1 MAIKRFSGS
10 FKTRDDVF
18 DNITPNN
25 MVQPKVSHPAGEWKP
40 AAWLPVE
47 WQGSASKDYFVI
59 SSGKVVAFDAS
70 GRIVPAGL
78 AKKATTAAATVI
90 TYSSLDVSAK
100 TEDIR
105 TGEPLLANATM
116 AVTAEDFLKAF
127 IERGWISEADVVP
140 ASGGGD
146 AFSGTTGNKNTDA
159 AAYMALAIGAPIGV
173 AAYDVYSWAGDAPA
187 SMKYTNYQK
196 QHLIQFI
203 TEAQMKMPQLAATS
217 AFQATIA
224 NTAWVV
230 ATHGNFPS
238 LANTEL
244 TLTAANLRT
253 LERYDRESDEV
264 LYVPAAAS
272 VEGIFLGTQ
281 NCVPEINAL
290 TAANVATTLVVSGT
304 QIEAAVVNRKN
315 RIQDIGALGDYFF
328 DAEVGILI
336 VHTGFVI
343 ASAVGDLVDFYVYNS
358 ATSQGH
364 QHIYCV
370 GDVQPGDYLTFDS
383 ESNFTKLSLSASTL
397 QSEICGRVLEIQSFP
412 KSLMERVTTAWQG
425 SSFDASMRMP
435 GSATEGLPDN
445 LTLAGQ
451 NSEIVGNRMVIANIR
466 IL

>member
-40 AAWLPVE
+40 AAWLPVQ
-47 WQGSASKDYFVI
+47 WQGSASKDYFVL
-59 SSGKVVAFDAS
+59 SSGKVVSFDAS

-78 AKKATTAAATVI
+78 AKNTDASATLF

-105 TGEPLLANATM
+105 TGEALLANATM
-116 AVTAEDFLKAF
+116 AVTVEEFLTAF
-127 IERGWISEADVVP
+127 IERGWISEADISP
-140 ASGGGD
+140 SNGGQAFHASNNASQDDDD
-146 AFSGTTGNKNTDA
+146 AEA
-159 AAYMALAIGAPIGV
+159 LMALAISAPVGV
-173 AAYDVYSWAGDAPA
+173 AAYDIYSWAGDAPA
-187 SMKYTNYQK
+187 SLKYANYQK
-196 QHLIQFI
+196 QHLVQFI
-203 TEAQMKMPQLAATS
+203 TEAQMKMPQMAATS

-224 NTAWVV
+224 NTAWAV

-238 LANTEL
+238 KAGVEL
-244 TLTAANLRT
+244 KLSAANLRT

-264 LYVPAAAS
+264 LYVSAAADI
-272 VEGIFLGTQ
+272 EGIFLGTQ

-290 TAANVATTLVVSGT
+290 TAANVATTLTVAGSN
-304 QIEAAVVNRKN
+304 IEPAVVNRKN
-315 RIQDIGALGDYFF
+315 RIQDIGTLGDYFF

-336 VHTGFVI
+336 VHSDFDV
-343 ASAVGDLVDFYVYNS
+343 AAAVGETIDCYVYNS

-383 ESNFTKLSLSASTL
+383 ESNFTKLTLAAGTL

>member
-1 MAIKRFSGS
+1 MTIKRFSGS

-40 AAWLPVE
+40 AAWLPVQ

-78 AKKATTAAATVI
+78 AKNTDASATLF
-90 TYSSLDVSAK
+90 TYSTLDVSAK

-105 TGEPLLANATM
+105 TGEPLLASATM
-116 AVTAEDFLKAF
+116 AVTVEEFLTAF
-127 IERGWISEADVVP
+127 IERGFISEADITP
-140 ASGGGD
+140 SNGGNAFNSANNASQDD
-146 AFSGTTGNKNTDA
+146 ADA
-159 AAYMALAIGAPIGV
+159 AALMPLAISSPIGV
-173 AAYDVYSWAGDAPA
+173 AAYDIYSWAGDAPA
-187 SMKYTNYQK
+187 SLKYTNYQK
-196 QHLIQFI
+196 QHLVQFI
-203 TEAQMKMPQLAATS
+203 TEAQMKMPQMAATS
-217 AFQATIA
+217 AVQATLA
-224 NTAWVV
+224 NTAWVA

-238 LANTEL
+238 KAATEL

-264 LYVPAAAS
+264 LYVRSGAP
-272 VEGIFLGTQ
+272 VEALFLGYQ

-290 TAANVATTLVVSGT
+290 TAAEVATNLVVSGT
-304 QIEAAVVNRKN
+304 QIEAAVVNKKN
-315 RIQDIGALGDYFF
+315 RIQDIGKIGDYFF
-328 DAEVGILI
+328 DAQVGILV
-336 VHTGFVI
+336 VHSDFDI
-343 ASAVGDLVDFYVYNS
+343 ASAVGDTVDFYVYNS
-358 ATSQGH
+358 AQSEGH

-370 GDVQPGDYLTFDS
+370 GPVKPGDYLTFDA
-383 ESNFTKLSLSASTL
+383 ESNFTKLSVTASTL
-397 QSEICGRVLEIQSFP
+397 PSEICGRVLEVQAFP

-425 SSFDASMRMP
+425 SSFDASMKMP

-445 LTLAGQ
+445 LTLSGQ
-451 NSEIVGNRMVIANIR
+451 NGEVVGNRMVIANIR